1 MAFIKK
7 RRSGK
12 ERFSYQLVETYRKG
26 GKVKQ
31 RILCNLGRYPSLALA
46 IQGEIENLEF
56 YRSWSWPPH
65 NLVRQYGTRIP
76 AAILEQA
83 RLERECRES
92 DQEDRI
98 HRLQEMYSK
107 FCSVRKSQTLPH
119 L

>member
-7 RRSGK
+7 RRSSHRGGK

-31 RILCNLGRYPSLALA
+31 RILCNLGPYPTLALA

-56 YRSWSWPPH
+56 YRSWSWPPN

-83 RLERECRES
+83 RLERACQES
-92 DQEDRI
+92 DLEERI
-98 HRLQEMYSK
+98 RRLEEMYSR
-107 FCSVRKSQTLPH
+107 FCSVRKT
-119 L
+119 